1 MHPEGAKPAGA
12 AAGAA
17 ACAGCRCVAA
27 SQLWLPVLKLGRVY
41 PASPQNS
48 RCSQGVAARCRPEL
62 HFLLATIAGIVSVAV
77 VLKHAAIFPQHEQ
90 QVGQLAREMGFQ
102 QVRPSRLQFAGGA

>member
-27 SQLWLPVLKLGRVY
+27 RLCPL
-41 PASPQNS
+41 
-48 RCSQGVAARCRPEL
+48 AARCRPEL